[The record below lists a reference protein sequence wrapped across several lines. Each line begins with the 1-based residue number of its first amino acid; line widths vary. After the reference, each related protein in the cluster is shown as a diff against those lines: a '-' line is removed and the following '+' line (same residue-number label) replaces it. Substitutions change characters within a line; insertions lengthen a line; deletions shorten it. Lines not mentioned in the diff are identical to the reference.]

1 MKSTARIVIV
11 GGGVVGVGLLYGLA
25 RRGCSDAVLC
35 EQHELTSGSTWH
47 AAGLV
52 QKYIHDRFTARI
64 VSKTIEIFESL
75 EEETGQAPGWHR
87 CGSLRIASTRDR
99 ADEFRKY
106 MDRCEALGL
115 PAEWITP
122 DEAIEH
128 WPLIARRDLIAA
140 AVWNPDDGHVAPA
153 DATMALAAGAR
164 ALGAEI
170 CRETKV
176 VALARMSNG
185 EWEVTTSKGTIRC
198 EHVVLATGMYAR
210 ETSSAL
216 LDLRIPA
223 VPIVHQYMVTEPLPI
238 LAERKR
244 QGRPE
249 LPILKADT
257 VNGYVR
263 EEGGGLLFG
272 PYEDGD
278 DLELFGV
285 DGVPEG
291 FAGALLP
298 ELLGPVEGHIEALL
312 DLVPAYGEVG
322 IRSNVRGP
330 INLTPDG
337 YPLVGPAPGHD
348 NAWLAEGFTGG
359 PTMGAGVGFYLS
371 EWILDGEPGID
382 FIRADPRRYGPWA
395 TRRFACARNREKFGD
410 NFGIHYPDYQ
420 MKTARG
426 VKRFPVHDAY
436 AAAGAVWASDQGW
449 ELPAWFAPQGVEP
462 IDRYSYRRANYF
474 PHVGAECRAVREAAG
489 LMNLS
494 NLAKFEVS
502 GPGAQSFLDRFL
514 ANRLPSTPGRVRLG
528 HHLTAG
534 GGIAAEYVVSR
545 LGDEHFYLTGT
556 ARLHAHHLDLL
567 VRAMPRD
574 GSVRIED
581 VTMRRGV
588 FVVAG
593 PNARAVLEP
602 LADAELS
609 NASFPWMRAK
619 TADVGYASDVV
630 MVRANYTGELGWELH
645 HPIEYSASLHE
656 SLVEAGR
663 AHGLRLVGMRA
674 LESLRLEKS
683 YRSMISDLDSETSPL
698 DAGMERFVAL
708 DKGEFTGR
716 AGYLVRQQAGPVRRF
731 SVLDVEPGDA
741 DATGEEGIYHG
752 SEPVGSVASGGYSHT
767 LDRLLVHTYLPV
779 AIANPGTELTV
790 SVLMER
796 RAARVIAE
804 SPYDPENRRPRGEQR
819 LSRTCT
825 HD

>member
-128 WPLIARRDLIAA
+128 WPLIARRDLITA

-382 FIRADPRRYGPWA
+382 FVRADPRRYGPWA

-410 NFGIHYPDYQ
+410 NFGIHYPD
-420 MKTARG
+420 TR
-426 VKRFPVHDAY
+426 
-436 AAAGAVWASDQGW
+436 
-449 ELPAWFAPQGVEP
+449 
-462 IDRYSYRRANYF
+462 
-474 PHVGAECRAVREAAG
+474 
-489 LMNLS
+489 
-494 NLAKFEVS
+494 
-502 GPGAQSFLDRFL
+502 
-514 ANRLPSTPGRVRLG
+514 
-528 HHLTAG
+528 
-534 GGIAAEYVVSR
+534 
-545 LGDEHFYLTGT
+545 
-556 ARLHAHHLDLL
+556 
-567 VRAMPRD
+567 
-574 GSVRIED
+574 
-581 VTMRRGV
+581 
-588 FVVAG
+588 
-593 PNARAVLEP
+593 
-602 LADAELS
+602 
-609 NASFPWMRAK
+609 
-619 TADVGYASDVV
+619 
-630 MVRANYTGELGWELH
+630 
-645 HPIEYSASLHE
+645 
-656 SLVEAGR
+656 
-663 AHGLRLVGMRA
+663 
-674 LESLRLEKS
+674 
-683 YRSMISDLDSETSPL
+683 
-698 DAGMERFVAL
+698 
-708 DKGEFTGR
+708 
-716 AGYLVRQQAGPVRRF
+716 
-731 SVLDVEPGDA
+731 
-741 DATGEEGIYHG
+741 
-752 SEPVGSVASGGYSHT
+752 
-767 LDRLLVHTYLPV
+767 
-779 AIANPGTELTV
+779 
-790 SVLMER
+790 
-796 RAARVIAE
+796 
-804 SPYDPENRRPRGEQR
+804 
-819 LSRTCT
+819 
-825 HD
+825 

>member
-25 RRGCSDAVLC
+25 RRGCSDVVLC
-35 EQHELTSGSTWH
+35 ERHELTSGSTWH

-128 WPLIARRDLIAA
+128 WPLIARRDLITA

-176 VALARMSNG
+176 SGLARMPNG

-216 LDLRIPA
+216 LGLRIPA

-238 LAERKR
+238 LAERRR

-249 LPILKADT
+249 LPILKVDT

-272 PYEDGD
+272 PYEGGD
-278 DLELFGV
+278 DLDLFGV

-298 ELLGPVEGHIEALL
+298 GLLGPVEGHIEALL

-337 YPLVGPAPGHD
+337 YPLAGPAPGYD
-348 NAWLAEGFTGG
+348 NVWLAEGFAGG
-359 PTMGAGVGFYLS
+359 PTMGAGVGFHLS

-382 FIRADPRRYGPWA
+382 FVRADPRRYGPWA
-395 TRRFACARNREKFGD
+395 TKRFACARNREKFGD

-420 MKTARG
+420 MKTGRG

-462 IDRYSYRRANYF
+462 VDRYSYRRANYF
-474 PHVGAECRAVREAAG
+474 THVGAECRAVREAAG

-502 GPGAQSFLDRFL
+502 GPGARGFLDRFL
-514 ANRLPSTPGRVRLG
+514 ANRLPAAPGRVRLG

-534 GGIAAEYVVSR
+534 GGIAAEYIVIR
-545 LGDEHFYLTGT
+545 LCDERFYLTGT

-567 VRAMPRD
+567 VRAMPSD
-574 GSVRIED
+574 GSVRIDD

-602 LADAELS
+602 LAEVELS

-619 TADVGYASDVV
+619 MADVGYASDVV
-630 MVRANYTGELGWELH
+630 IVRANYAGDLGWELH

-663 AHGLRLVGMRA
+663 THGLRLTGMRA

-731 SVLDVEPGDA
+731 SVLDIEPGDS
-741 DATGEEGIYHG
+741 DATGEESIYHG
-752 SEPVGSVASGGYSHT
+752 GDLVGSVASGGYSHT
-767 LDRLLVHTYLPV
+767 LGRLLVHTYLPV
-779 AIANPGTELTV
+779 AIASPGTELTV

-796 RAARVIAE
+796 RAARVVAE
-804 SPYDPENRRPRGEQR
+804 SPFDPENRRLRGE
-819 LSRTCT
+819 
-825 HD
+825 

>member
-25 RRGCSDAVLC
+25 RRGCSDVVLC

-128 WPLIARRDLIAA
+128 WPLIARRDLITA

-176 VALARMSNG
+176 SGLARMPNG

-216 LDLRIPA
+216 LGLRIPA

-238 LAERKR
+238 LAERRR

-249 LPILKADT
+249 LPILKTDT

-272 PYEDGD
+272 PYEGGD

-337 YPLVGPAPGHD
+337 YPLAGPAPGHD
-348 NAWLAEGFTGG
+348 NVWLAEGFAGG
-359 PTMGAGVGFYLS
+359 PTMGAGVGFHLS

-382 FIRADPRRYGPWA
+382 FVRADPRRYGPWA
-395 TRRFACARNREKFGD
+395 TKRFACARNREKFGD

-420 MKTARG
+420 MKTGRG

-462 IDRYSYRRANYF
+462 VDRYSYRRANYF
-474 PHVGAECRAVREAAG
+474 THVGAECRTVREAAG

-502 GPGAQSFLDRFL
+502 GPGARGFLDRFL
-514 ANRLPSTPGRVRLG
+514 ANRLPAAPGRVRLG

-534 GGIAAEYVVSR
+534 GGIAAEYIVIR
-545 LGDEHFYLTGT
+545 LCDERFYLTGT

-567 VRAMPRD
+567 VRAMPPD
-574 GSVRIED
+574 GSVRIDD

-602 LADAELS
+602 LAEVELS

-619 TADVGYASDVV
+619 MADVGYASDVV
-630 MVRANYTGELGWELH
+630 IVRANYAGDLGWELH

-663 AHGLRLVGMRA
+663 THGLRLAGMRA

-731 SVLDVEPGDA
+731 SVLDVEPGDS
-741 DATGEEGIYHG
+741 DATGEESIYHG
-752 SEPVGSVASGGYSHT
+752 GDLVGSVASGGYSHT
-767 LDRLLVHTYLPV
+767 LGRLLVHTYLPV
-779 AIANPGTELTV
+779 AIASPGTELTV

-804 SPYDPENRRPRGEQR
+804 SPFDPQNRRLRCE
-819 LSRTCT
+819 
-825 HD
+825 

>member
-1 MKSTARIVIV
+1 MKSSARIVIV

-25 RRGCSDAVLC
+25 RRGCVDAVLC

-52 QKYIHDRFTARI
+52 QKYIHDRFNARI
-64 VSKTIEIFESL
+64 VSKSIEIYESL
-75 EEETGQAPGWHR
+75 EAETGQAVGWHR
-87 CGSLRIASTRDR
+87 CGSLRIASTDNR

-115 PAEWITP
+115 PAQWITP
-122 DEAIEH
+122 DQAIEH
-128 WPLIARRDLIAA
+128 WPLIARRDLIKA

-170 CRETKV
+170 CRDTKV
-176 VALARMSNG
+176 TGLARTPSG
-185 EWEVTTSKGTIRC
+185 EWAVTTSKGVIRC

-216 LDLRIPA
+216 LGLDIPA
-223 VPIVHQYMVTEPLPI
+223 VPIVHQYMVSEPVPA

-249 LPILKADT
+249 LPVLKADT
-257 VNGYVR
+257 INGYVR

-272 PYEDGD
+272 PYEEGGD
-278 DLELFGV
+278 LDLFGV

-348 NAWLAEGFTGG
+348 NVWLAEGFTGG
-359 PTMGAGVGFYLS
+359 PTMGCGVGYYLS
-371 EWILDGEPGID
+371 QWILEGEPGID
-382 FIRADPRRYGPWA
+382 FIRTDPRRYGRWA
-395 TRRFACARNREKFGD
+395 TKRFACARNRERFGD

-436 AAAGAVWASDQGW
+436 TAAGAVWSSDQGW
-449 ELPAWFAPQGVEP
+449 ELPAWFAPHGVEAV
-462 IDRYSYRRANYF
+462 DRYSYRRANYF
-474 PHVGAECRAVREAAG
+474 PHVGAECRAVREAVG

-494 NLAKFEVS
+494 NLAKFEVG
-502 GPGAQSFLDRFL
+502 GPGAQGFLDRFL
-514 ANRLPSTPGRVRLG
+514 ANRLPSEPGRVRLG
-528 HHLTAG
+528 HHLTHG
-534 GGIAAEYVVSR
+534 GGIAAEYVVTR
-545 LGDEHFYLTGT
+545 LGDERFYLSGT
-556 ARLHAHHLDLL
+556 ARLHAHHFELL
-567 VRAMPRD
+567 VRAMPND
-574 GSVRIED
+574 GSMRIDD

-593 PNARAVLEP
+593 PNARAVLQP
-602 LADAELS
+602 LVDVDLS
-609 NASFPWMRAK
+609 NPSFPWMRAK
-619 TADVGYASDVV
+619 IGDVGYASDVV
-630 MVRANYTGELGWELH
+630 MVRANYVGELGWELH

-656 SLVEAGR
+656 SIVEAGR
-663 AHGLRLVGMRA
+663 PHGLRLVGGRA
-674 LESLRLEKS
+674 IESLRLEKS
-683 YRSMISDLDSETSPL
+683 YRSMISDIDSETSPL
-698 DAGMERFVAL
+698 DAGMERFVAA
-708 DKGEFTGR
+708 DKGEFIGR
-716 AGYLVRQQAGPVRRF
+716 TGYLLRRQAGSSRRF
-731 SVLDVEPGDA
+731 SVLDVEPGDS
-741 DATGEEGIYHG
+741 DATGEEGIHHG
-752 SEPVGSVASGGYSHT
+752 GELVGSVASGGYSHT
-767 LDRLLVHTYLPV
+767 LGRLLVHAYLPV
-779 AIANPGTELTV
+779 EIASPGTDLTV

-796 RAARVIAE
+796 RPAEVIAE
-804 SPYDPENRRPRGEQR
+804 SPYDPRNRRPRG
-819 LSRTCT
+819 SS
-825 HD
+825 